1 MPAWLLPAVKLILPH
16 VTDIV
21 KAAKPAF
28 TRLTGKPLEEQG
40 SDVVQRQ
47 IAELQAAAS
56 QNATHVKELAEQL
69 RLTVTALEQAAAT
82 AEKRLKRV
90 YALAFGAVLVSIAA
104 LITALYALY

>member
-16 VTDIV
+16 VTAIV
-21 KAAKPAF
+21 AAATPAF
-28 TRLTGKPLEEQG
+28 TRLKGKAQEEQ
-40 SDVVQRQ
+40 SSIVQQQ

-69 RLTVTALEQAAAT
+69 RQTVTALEQAAAT

-104 LITALYALY
+104 LVTALFALY